1 MRTVFLCG
9 IPESEARLI
18 GSVLSSPQFRALDY
32 RLASGIDAAQ
42 SASVMIVNGDDPA
55 ALRRWVA
62 ARQDFPHPL
71 GVVLTSHAPG
81 GNYFAEQILRRPVS
95 MASVVS
101 ALDQLE
107 TLLASG
113 TVACASG

>member
-18 GSVLSSPQFRALDY
+18 DWALSSPQLLALDY

-42 SASVMIVNGDDPA
+42 RASVMIVNGDDPA
-55 ALRRWVA
+55 ALRQWMA
-62 ARQDFPHPL
+62 ARHDFPHPL
-71 GVVLTSHAPG
+71 GVVLTSHAPSG
-81 GNYFAEQILRRPVS
+81 HYFAEQILRRPVS
-95 MASVVS
+95 MASVVC
-101 ALDQLE
+101 ALDRME

>member
-18 GSVLSSPQFRALDY
+18 GSALCSPQLRALDY
-32 RLASGIDAAQ
+32 RLAAGLDAAQ
-42 SASVMIVNGDDPA
+42 KASVMIVNGDDPA
-55 ALRRWVA
+55 ALRRWTA

-101 ALDQLE
+101 ALDRME
-107 TLLASG
+107 ALLVSG
-113 TVACASG
+113 TVDCASG